1 MADARHP
8 DVCVII
14 AAWNAAATVGAAV
27 ASALAEP
34 EVAEVIVVDDAST
47 DNCLD
52 AAIAADDGSGRLV
65 AVRQPARAGPSA
77 ARNRGIA
84 LSNAPRLAIL
94 DSDDLILP
102 GRFAALATAPEADLV
117 ADNILFVDPERGDW
131 PPKPPP
137 HKSCSF
143 TDLSLAE
150 FVLGNIARP
159 NRPRGELGYLK
170 PVMSRAFLDRHGL
183 RYDEGIWLGE
193 DYDLYVRMLLRDARF
208 LLSRRLGYAALSRPT
223 SLSRCHSAADLLKLS
238 QASRRHVEAAAPS
251 HPALG
256 ALRQHARQTRDKF
269 LHRDF
274 LDRKAEAGLW
284 TATARTLWPPRQLWT
299 IGARIARD
307 KLRAARPRTGPAQYT
322 LLPTE
327 P

>member
-1 MADARHP
+1 MDDRRP

-14 AAWNAAATVGAAV
+14 AAWNAAATVGAAI

-47 DNCLD
+47 DDSLD
-52 AAIAADDGSGRLV
+52 AAITADDGTGRLV

-84 LSNAPRLAIL
+84 ISHAPRIAIL

-102 GRFAALATAPEADLV
+102 GRFAALATAPDADLV
-117 ADNILFVDPERGDW
+117 ADNILFVDPERGVW

-137 HKSCSF
+137 SRICSF

-183 RYDEGIWLGE
+183 RYDEDIWLGE
-193 DYDLYVRMLLRDARF
+193 DYDLYVRMLLRNARF
-208 LLSRRLGYAALSRPT
+208 LLTRRLGYAALSRPT
-223 SLSRCHSAADLLKLS
+223 SLSRCHRAADLLRLS
-238 QASRRHVEAAAPS
+238 QASRQHIAAAAPS
-251 HPALG
+251 DPALV
-256 ALRQHARQTRDKF
+256 ALRQHARQTHDKF

-274 LDRKAEAGLW
+274 LDTKAKAGLLS
-284 TATARTLWPPRQLWT
+284 ATARALWPPRQLWT
-299 IGARIARD
+299 IGSRIAQD
-307 KLRAARPRTGPAQYT
+307 KLRAAFPRTGPAQYT
-322 LLPTE
+322 LLPTA